1 MKMES
6 NKHNPKESSGRAGVK
21 LDSTITEFFEILSK
35 TARTRISL
43 RFIMLVFSFLGISW
57 LLLGISDRIW
67 ETTVFLRSII
77 FFSGLLCALWSFFN
91 LICHV
96 FHFTRKRPWL
106 AKCVRTVYR
115 AKGERLL
122 GIIEISEEEKKG
134 NHSFSTQIFEA
145 AQQKMAQEI
154 NSLNVSEI
162 FPWEKIRGPSAN
174 AGAIFLLITS
184 VCIFFPELSQ
194 NTFYRWALPFAKIER
209 TTLTE
214 ILNHETKS
222 YAVLKHETNTIRF
235 SLSSD
240 SYREPNFAELIKS
253 NDSGF
258 HLISKLNGRIYEF
271 KIPPQK
277 KDFSAK
283 LIVGDY
289 HKQLSVKTLNRPQM
303 ESLTSIVKFPEY
315 LSIIPQELDS
325 LTNQIE
331 VLESSEIIL
340 RGRANRELSQIL
352 ISDSKSYYGMDL
364 SSPFFEFKLPTINE
378 NKSYSLHF
386 IDSYGFSPNAPVSIS
401 LKTQKDLPPTVN
413 LDPTTDTS
421 PVLLFETRK
430 ISFGNK
436 DDFGLKECS
445 LLFSVFRNQKKI
457 NDLEIIEE
465 KFSKIRKEKFELSFP
480 FDPSL
485 YSLEDGDE
493 VSFVASAIDDYPE
506 REPTLSTPLKFQI
519 IGPEKHAEMIRSQI
533 DGVISE
539 ISEIA
544 RNQEGIQFETLSSE
558 EKVRKSTEQQ
568 LSPKET
574 ADINNLKTDQNDLAK
589 RLNASAR
596 NGSEIINEAA
606 KNPFFV
612 PKTLTEF
619 ASSLSEIKKT
629 STGSMRDSENKLNDA
644 ASSNVSEASKSMMQS
659 AESQERAL
667 EELRKV
673 LAKFAE
679 QLDRLEARTLAQRL
693 TKLEKT
699 ENKLSIKLVSI
710 MPSSVGK
717 MPSQLDNKNLSSFY
731 EMEKAQ
737 TRVSEDADEVKNE
750 ISRYHERTQKAEYGK
765 VSRLMEEANLKEGLT
780 RVAQNIR
787 NNISFHALENLDYWE
802 SSFEKWAKLLQQE
815 SPGGDSPGGQGEGK
829 DRRADILALMK
840 MRKTQSDIL
849 FKTKTLD
856 QEGFRG
862 NKRVWSLSLN
872 DQQNTLM
879 IDLTDTQISLAEEAL
894 NPLFDDAHMAMS
906 ESSEQLSKEIF
917 DKRTQAAQQES
928 KDIISDLINLL
939 VEGQGKGQGRSDNEN
954 LSAMELLMMQMGNQ
968 QKGMSKG
975 NSPTPGNTGGGS
987 SQGGSVDQVTKT
999 LEGSS
1004 LAPTKND
1011 SSSKSSSNITPSIAP
1026 EFQDAMQKY
1035 FKAIED

>member
-1 MKMES
+1 
-6 NKHNPKESSGRAGVK
+6 
-21 LDSTITEFFEILSK
+21 
-35 TARTRISL
+35 
-43 RFIMLVFSFLGISW
+43 
-57 LLLGISDRIW
+57 
-67 ETTVFLRSII
+67 
-77 FFSGLLCALWSFFN
+77 
-91 LICHV
+91 
-96 FHFTRKRPWL
+96 
-106 AKCVRTVYR
+106 
-115 AKGERLL
+115 
-122 GIIEISEEEKKG
+122 
-134 NHSFSTQIFEA
+134 
-145 AQQKMAQEI
+145 
-154 NSLNVSEI
+154 
-162 FPWEKIRGPSAN
+162 
-174 AGAIFLLITS
+174 
-184 VCIFFPELSQ
+184 
-194 NTFYRWALPFAKIER
+194 
-209 TTLTE
+209 
-214 ILNHETKS
+214 
-222 YAVLKHETNTIRF
+222 
-235 SLSSD
+235 
-240 SYREPNFAELIKS
+240 
-253 NDSGF
+253 
-258 HLISKLNGRIYEF
+258 
-271 KIPPQK
+271 
-277 KDFSAK
+277 
-283 LIVGDY
+283 
-289 HKQLSVKTLNRPQM
+289 
-303 ESLTSIVKFPEY
+303 
-315 LSIIPQELDS
+315 
-325 LTNQIE
+325 
-331 VLESSEIIL
+331 
-340 RGRANRELSQIL
+340 
-352 ISDSKSYYGMDL
+352 
-364 SSPFFEFKLPTINE
+364 
-378 NKSYSLHF
+378 
-386 IDSYGFSPNAPVSIS
+386 
-401 LKTQKDLPPTVN
+401 
-413 LDPTTDTS
+413 
-421 PVLLFETRK
+421 
-430 ISFGNK
+430 
-436 DDFGLKECS
+436 
-445 LLFSVFRNQKKI
+445 
-457 NDLEIIEE
+457 
-465 KFSKIRKEKFELSFP
+465 
-480 FDPSL
+480 
-485 YSLEDGDE
+485 
-493 VSFVASAIDDYPE
+493 
-506 REPTLSTPLKFQI
+506 
-519 IGPEKHAEMIRSQI
+519 
-533 DGVISE
+533 
-539 ISEIA
+539 
-544 RNQEGIQFETLSSE
+544 
-558 EKVRKSTEQQ
+558 VRKSTEQQ
-568 LSPKET
+568 LAPKET

-802 SSFEKWAKLLQQE
+802 NSFEKWAKLLQQE
-815 SPGGDSPGGQGEGK
+815 SPGGDSPAGQGEGK